1 MFVTDPLGQTRRLPC
16 PVRMERMTE
25 VVRYASDT
33 PCIPPAFIAAPV
45 STVLPPYGKPI
56 NE

>member
-1 MFVTDPLGQTRRLPC
+1 MFQTDSQGVTRRLPD
-16 PVRMERMTE
+16 PYRMERMTE

-33 PCIPPAFIAAPV
+33 PCIPPAFIAKDV

-56 NE
+56 SE

>member
-1 MFVTDPLGQTRRLPC
+1 MFTTDSQGVTVVRPNLA
-16 PVRMERMTE
+16 RMERMTE

-33 PCIPPAFIAAPV
+33 PCIPPAFIAKDV
-45 STVLPPYGKPI
+45 STALPPYGKPI